1 MTQLNMAILQTN
13 PLCGA
18 IEANTR
24 AIIEQFKRHENLG
37 TDLVI
42 TPELAL
48 CGYPPEDLLLRPAFH
63 EAIEEAISMLCKAV
77 KGNTALI
84 VGYPQHDEQGLKN
97 RLGFIQDGTVKAHYD
112 KRCLPNYD
120 TFDEKRYF
128 IAGNQPT
135 SITLKGHHLGLLIC
149 EDIWCDKTV
158 RETVALGTDSLIMIN
173 ASPFAMGKQNQRK
186 ERLQLICKNHNQ
198 TCFYANLAGGQD
210 ELVFDGHSLIVD
222 PQGNCHA
229 EGAFFEE
236 DTLSHTLGA
245 ENKCENIENTI
256 HDDAILY
263 QGLVCAVRDYINKN
277 HFPGVLIGLS
287 GGIDSA
293 LSLAIAVDALGPE
306 RVHAVMMPTQFTSS
320 ESLEDAEQNAK
331 ALGVTYNV
339 IDIEPLFQTMK
350 NTLTP
355 YFEGKPE
362 DTTEEN
368 LQARIRGTVLMSLSN
383 KHGKIVLC
391 TGNKSEM
398 AVGYSTLYGDL
409 VGGFCPLKDV
419 FKTTVNRL
427 SAYRNS
433 ISLVIPKRILQKAP
447 SAELA
452 NNQRDEDSLPP
463 YPILDAIL
471 KHTIHEKKSA
481 AEIISLGFEENIVK
495 DVLQRIKRNEYKR
508 RQTAIGV
515 RVSER
520 AFGRDR
526 RYPITT
532 GTFTEGSIL

>member
-1 MTQLNMAILQTN
+1 TQPTIAILQTN

-18 IEANTR
+18 IEANTQ
-24 AIIEQFKRHENLG
+24 ALIKQVKHHESLG
-37 TDLVI
+37 TDLLI

-63 EAIEEAISMLCKAV
+63 AAVEEALAMLCKAV
-77 KGNTALI
+77 TGNISLI

-97 RLGFIQDGTVKAHYD
+97 RLGFIHKGAVKTYYD

-128 IAGNQPT
+128 VAGKQPA
-135 SITLKGHHLGLLIC
+135 SITLKGHNLGLLIC
-149 EDIWCDKTV
+149 EDIWCDTTIQ
-158 RETVALGTDSLIMIN
+158 ETTALGTDTLIMIN
-173 ASPFAMGKQNQRK
+173 ASPFAMGKQDQRK
-186 ERLQLICKNHNQ
+186 ERLQRISTRYQQ
-198 TCFYANLAGGQD
+198 TCVYANLAGGQD
-210 ELVFDGHSLIVD
+210 ELVFDGHSLIVN
-222 PQGNCHA
+222 PAGHCCA
-229 EGAFFEE
+229 EGDYFKE
-236 DTLSHTLGA
+236 DTLYYTLGGD
-245 ENKCENIENTI
+245 NKQPTTDSTINT
-256 HDDAILY
+256 DAILY
-263 QGLVCAVRDYINKN
+263 QGLVCSVRDYINKN

-293 LSLAIAVDALGPE
+293 LTLAIAVDALGAN
-306 RVHAVMMPTQFTSS
+306 RVHAVMMPTHFTSK
-320 ESLEDAEQNAK
+320 ESLEDAEQNAN
-331 ALGVTYNV
+331 ALGVKYRV
-339 IDIEPLFQTMK
+339 IDIEPLFQTMQD
-350 NTLTP
+350 TLTP

-368 LQARIRGTVLMSLSN
+368 LQARIRGIVLMSLSN
-383 KHGKIVLC
+383 KHGNIVLC

-409 VGGFCPLKDV
+409 VGGFCPLKDI

-433 ISLVIPKRILQKAP
+433 ISSAIPTRILEKAP

-452 NNQRDEDSLPP
+452 INQKDEDSLPP
-463 YPILDAIL
+463 YAVLDAIL
-471 KHTIHEKKSA
+471 KHSIHDKKSA
-481 AEIISLGFEENIVK
+481 SEIIALGFDTAIVN

-532 GTFTEGSIL
+532 GPFTVGSIL

>member
-1 MTQLNMAILQTN
+1 MKQPTIAILQTN

-24 AIIEQFKRHENLG
+24 AIIEQINHHKNLG
-37 TDLVI
+37 TDLLI

-63 EAIEEAISMLCKAV
+63 EAIAEALIMLCKAV
-77 KGNTALI
+77 TGKTSLI
-84 VGYPQHDEQGLKN
+84 VGYPQHDDQGLKN
-97 RLGFIQDGTVKAHYD
+97 RLGFIQDGKIKAYYD

-128 IAGNQPT
+128 VAGNKPT
-135 SITLKGHHLGLLIC
+135 SITFRGHHLGLLIC
-149 EDIWCDKTV
+149 EDVWCDTTV
-158 RETVALGTDSLIMIN
+158 RETTELGTDTLIIIN
-173 ASPFAMGKQNQRK
+173 ASPFAMGKQDQRK
-186 ERLQLICKNHNQ
+186 ERLQLISNRYSQ

-210 ELVFDGHSLIVD
+210 ELVFDGHSLIMD
-222 PQGNCHA
+222 PKGNCCG

-236 DTLSHTLGA
+236 DTLLYTFGSVTEQPK
-245 ENKCENIENTI
+245 ENNANNN
-256 HDDAILY
+256 DAILY

-277 HFPGVLIGLS
+277 HFPGALIGLS

-293 LSLAIAVDALGPE
+293 LTLAIAVDALGSD
-306 RVHAVMMPTQFTSS
+306 RVHAVMMPTQFTSK

-331 ALGVTYNV
+331 ALGVTYSV
-339 IDIEPLFQTMK
+339 IDIEPLFQSMK
-350 NTLTP
+350 DTLTP
-355 YFEGKPE
+355 FFDGKPQ

-368 LQARIRGTVLMSLSN
+368 LQARIRGTILMSLSN
-383 KHGKIVLC
+383 KHGKMVLC

-409 VGGFCPLKDV
+409 VGGFCPLKDI

-427 SAYRNS
+427 SIYRNT
-433 ISLVIPKRILQKAP
+433 ISPAIPKRILEKAP

-452 NNQRDEDSLPP
+452 QNQRDEDSLPP
-463 YPILDAIL
+463 YPVLDAIL
-471 KHTIHEKKSA
+471 KHTIHEKKSIS
-481 AEIISLGFEENIVK
+481 EIIALGFDTNIVK
-495 DVLQRIKRNEYKR
+495 EVIQRIKRNEYKR

-515 RVSER
+515 RVSQR

-532 GTFTEGSIL
+532 GSFTEGSTL